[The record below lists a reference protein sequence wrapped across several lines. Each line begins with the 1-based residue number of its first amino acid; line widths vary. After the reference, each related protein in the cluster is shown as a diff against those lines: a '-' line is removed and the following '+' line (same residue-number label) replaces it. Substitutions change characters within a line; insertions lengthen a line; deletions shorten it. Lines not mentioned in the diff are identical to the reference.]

1 MGNKE
6 NYVIGVLNNEGHWT
20 EQEEISVRRDFLT
33 DDILS
38 ELRRRFY
45 ICAHWDVTLKFCTE
59 NKTIVG
65 YVSWGRVLLCAVRK
79 VTA

>member
-20 EQEEISVRRDFLT
+20 EQEEISVRRDYLST
-33 DDILS
+33 DILS

-45 ICAHWDVTLKFCTE
+45 ICAHWDVTLKFCIE
-59 NKTIVG
+59 NRVLVG
-65 YVSWGRVLLCAVRK
+65 YISWRHVLLCAVRK

>member
-20 EQEEISVRRDFLT
+20 EAETISVRRDFLST
-33 DDILS
+33 DILS

-45 ICAHWDVTLKFCTE
+45 ICAHWDVSIKFCIE
-59 NKTIVG
+59 NKVLVG
-65 YVSWGRVLLCAVRK
+65 YISWGRVLICAVRK